1 MNVAGVISGRLDIA
15 FVAGVPEPE
24 GCRVE
29 TLPEQQIYVA
39 MADQHPFA
47 NRQYV
52 TWGALRDEL
61 FVVTADGYGPEVEG
75 MLSRHV
81 STVGLPEKGSIRQ
94 VGREKIMN
102 MVGRGFGLTRASASP
117 VGVLYR
123 DVKFG
128 PGVADTEN

>member
-1 MNVAGVISGRLDIA
+1 MNVAGVISGRRDIA
-15 FVAGVPEPE
+15 FVAGVPGPE

-47 NRQYV
+47 NRPYV

-81 STVGLPEKGSIRQ
+81 STLGHPAKVSIHP
-94 VGREKIMN
+94 VGRENLMN
-102 MVGRGFGLTRASASP
+102 MVGMGFGLSLASAYTFGVVDRGGTSVP
-117 VGVLYR
+117 V
-123 DVKFG
+123 F
-128 PGVADTEN
+128 ADS

>member
-1 MNVAGVISGRLDIA
+1 MTSLADCFLGAALARFHARYPNIEVKREEATAQMNVAGVISGRLDIA

-47 NRQYV
+47 NRPYV

-75 MLSRHV
+75 MLSRKDRK
-81 STVGLPEKGSIRQ
+81 STRLNS
-94 VGREKIMN
+94 
-102 MVGRGFGLTRASASP
+102 SH
-117 VGVLYR
+117 
-123 DVKFG
+123 
-128 PGVADTEN
+128 